1 MRAELDKKCVMLP
14 MLKMLWVFTLEVILH
29 PVVEVKI
36 LNFTW
41 MYGTYA
47 WEISLLFWKSIH
59 IQKIPFC
66 KLSEKTC

>member
-36 LNFTW
+36 LNFT
-41 MYGTYA
+41 
-47 WEISLLFWKSIH
+47 
-59 IQKIPFC
+59 
-66 KLSEKTC
+66 